1 MRVEPIRDKA
11 VINRIAEALK
21 NDQTEAGKRR
31 YLLYLSG
38 LYLGRRISDLLL
50 LKVGDVYGKDKFVI
64 REKKTGKQIEL
75 FITKNLKRA
84 YKERLAGA
92 RPMNMCLRLIDLIES
107 QSSKSPLTDAR
118 HTATFRKSK
127 KSAISLLTII
137 LGRTP
142 CARLSAITTI
152 RERTT

>member
-64 REKKTGKQIEL
+64 REK
-75 FITKNLKRA
+75 R
-84 YKERLAGA
+84 R
-92 RPMNMCLRLIDLIES
+92 ES
-107 QSSKSPLTDAR
+107 K
-118 HTATFRKSK
+118 
-127 KSAISLLTII
+127 
-137 LGRTP
+137 
-142 CARLSAITTI
+142 
-152 RERTT
+152 

>member
-84 YKERLAGA
+84 YKERLAGRA
-92 RPMNMCLRLIDLIES
+92 PDEYVFASDRPDRITKQQKPID
-107 QSSKSPLTDAR
+107 R
-118 HTATFRKSK
+118 RTAYRD
-127 KSAISLLTII
+127 ISLLTII